1 MFTIWNSISNRYL
14 SDSTKTFTKIR
25 DQRELLISR
34 FAEIQR
40 RFLELLQR
48 PDNKFY
54 LMRNYQEQYN
64 KFVDENLDM
73 CEQDNT
79 KEELHQRVE
88 NLYDN
93 LFEIIQNKKETA

>member
-1 MFTIWNSISNRYL
+1 
-14 SDSTKTFTKIR
+14 
-25 DQRELLISR
+25 
-34 FAEIQR
+34 
-40 RFLELLQR
+40 
-48 PDNKFY
+48 
-54 LMRNYQEQYN
+54 MRNYQEQYN

-93 LFEIIQNKKETA
+93 LFEIIQNKYLCCRPVALFSRTCPASSVPTVSDLLQCHLLRLTGRRPRRRKEIR